1 VRDVSLASSGHLE
14 TSDFIMTGISQAI
27 NSDEEVETLLEG
39 VHGTNLSANVPLSS
53 NVQVYDESG
62 NLRSLSYLGI
72 GDMLNLTLNA
82 DYDVSRIDVAYKWE
96 KDKKSKLETS
106 LHANVV
112 RVFGKV
118 NDIDHERGFVLLD
131 DGLTNMKKIR
141 LYKDK
146 LSVYKCDLSAKKD
159 KISVGNINDI
169 QKGDYVVMSGGV
181 SQFKYVII
189 YK

>member
-1 VRDVSLASSGHLE
+1 
-14 TSDFIMTGISQAI
+14 
-27 NSDEEVETLLEG
+27 
-39 VHGTNLSANVPLSS
+39 
-53 NVQVYDESG
+53 
-62 NLRSLSYLGI
+62 
-72 GDMLNLTLNA
+72 
-82 DYDVSRIDVAYKWE
+82 
-96 KDKKSKLETS
+96 
-106 LHANVV
+106 
-112 RVFGKV
+112 
-118 NDIDHERGFVLLD
+118 
-131 DGLTNMKKIR
+131 LTNMKKIR